1 MVPNGDVRVVANET
15 RDWARALVEL
25 NFSFEADISKAVAA
39 LDEALTKMAADPR
52 VKPHLL
58 AAPEIFG
65 WNTFNEWAVVVRM
78 RARVTAGKQ
87 GEVARVMRQ
96 YALEAL
102 TQAGVPIANP
112 HRVMVQ
118 PVEAV
123 SGTVG
128 GGAQAS

>member
-1 MVPNGDVRVVANET
+1 M
-15 RDWARALVEL
+15 EL
-25 NFSFEADISKAVAA
+25 NFSFDADINKAVAA
-39 LDEALTKMAADPR
+39 LDDALTKMAADPR

-65 WNTFNEWAVVVRM
+65 WNAVSDWAVIVRM

-102 TQAGVPIANP
+102 NQAGVPVANP

-118 PVEAV
+118 PAEA
-123 SGTVG
+123 SGAALGGGAVG